1 MSISVHNNNAN
12 RLSPMKTAQWAPS
25 RPADGEGR
33 KPAQDQVDISQAGKD
48 SLDNGEA
55 LSPIEQAIRNTSKED
70 FTAQLEAWRQEHK
83 LEVNWNATVDPD
95 HSIYAKAYMEKLAC
109 QYEDA
114 RRTIESYYAEG
125 HQENLRFANPYNHLV
140 EKYKYSGSP
149 YFMADM
155 SQAQRDMAFRQEE
168 ALLRGGRVAL
178 NDPWALAASGGVPRG
193 EDVEA
198 AARSYAQSVLDELIA
213 QYKKDKNILE

>member
-1 MSISVHNNNAN
+1 MSISVHNNNAS
-12 RLSPMKTAQWAPS
+12 RLSPMKAAQWAPS
-25 RPADGEGR
+25 RPVDGEDR
-33 KPAQDQVDISQAGKD
+33 KPAQDRVDISQAGKD

-55 LSPIEQAIRNTSKED
+55 LSPIERAIRNTTKED
-70 FTAQLEAWRQEHK
+70 FMAQLDAWRQEHK

-95 HSIYAKAYMEKLAC
+95 GSIYAKAYMDGLAS
-109 QYEDA
+109 QYEKD
-114 RRTIESYYAEG
+114 RRTIEAYYAQG

-149 YFMADM
+149 YFMGDLP
-155 SQAQRDMAFRQEE
+155 QAQRDMAFRQEE

-193 EDVEA
+193 KDVEA
-198 AARSYAQSVLDELIA
+198 NARAYAQSVLDDLIA
-213 QYKKDKNILE
+213 QYKKDKNIIE